1 MFDLATLV
9 EYVRR
14 IIVLNNVKSI
24 IVQCVMKIIQ
34 RL

>member
-9 EYVRR
+9 EYGRR

-24 IVQCVMKIIQ
+24 IVQYVMKIIQ